1 MQVKQWKTVR
11 ANACKNRTINLK
23 SENVD
28 SFKFHRLLNLSSG
41 NSMFSTNIVFC
52 LMLIGGDFVHSGEV
66 PSQGDKIRQTFSFLY
81 QLDSLLKSYKYDD
94 NDSHLPTLTANANSV
109 KSANLLATTTVG
121 NDRPNIP
128 HHSRAHPNNLRL
140 DNRYYE
146 DGSKTYNN
154 YGNTYNG
161 GNSYHMYDNYGRLR
175 KPLAFRNHLPW
186 RKLLLRN
193 NGLHGY
199 LETHVSDTAHNHPLV
214 EDINNLLY
222 VTEMGCEFLA
232 TISRNDPTFSVY
244 TPELRSWLRFMKTS
258 GNSVISSP
266 TRNIERL
273 SCDQAWIRTW
283 EFGVIRFK
291 YRKNRYR
298 YMESNS
304 EDPPFKFVFK
314 QPSANVMK
322 SKLENDILRDTISRS
337 AEKENDIPSVILNI
351 MTHNTDA
358 IDLLVADVGYFS
370 KRNHSMEK
378 KKRNSEKMLTT
389 TAATNRRKRLW
400 GFYHRRR
407 LSDALQSLRKS
418 EINDREIRMRVDLG

>member
-1 MQVKQWKTVR
+1 MRVKQWKTVR

-23 SENVD
+23 SKNVD
-28 SFKFHRLLNLSSG
+28 RFKFHRLLNLSSG
-41 NSMFSTNIVFC
+41 NSMISTSIVFC
-52 LMLIGGDFVHSGEV
+52 LMLVTWEFVHSDEV
-66 PSQGDKIRQTFSFLY
+66 PSRRDKIRQRFSFLD

-94 NDSHLPTLTANANSV
+94 NDSHLPTLPANANSM
-109 KSANLLATTTVG
+109 KSNNLLATTTVG
-121 NDRPNIP
+121 GDRAKMP
-128 HHSRAHPNNLRL
+128 HHSRTHPNNWRL

-175 KPLAFRNHLPW
+175 EILAFRNHLPW

-199 LETHVSDTAHNHPLV
+199 RENHMSDTAYKRPLV

-232 TISRNDPTFSVY
+232 TFSRNDPTFSVY

-258 GNSVISSP
+258 GNLVISSP

-283 EFGVIRFK
+283 EFGLIRFK
-291 YRKNRYR
+291 YRKNGYR
-298 YMESNS
+298 YMEGSS

-314 QPSANVMK
+314 QPSAHVMK
-322 SKLENDILRDTISRS
+322 NKLEDNNSRDTISRS
-337 AEKENDIPSVILNI
+337 AEKENDVPSVVLNT
-351 MTHNTDA
+351 MTPSTDSMHLPTP
-358 IDLLVADVGYFS
+358 DLGFFS
-370 KRNHSMEK
+370 KRSLSIEK
-378 KKRNSEKMLTT
+378 KARNSEKMLTT